1 LKPHLERREVRV
13 VGEITPEGLRVLQE
27 RDRSFADLFHVL
39 PVREPS
45 DDDSLRILIAVQRR
59 LEGKHRC
66 GFDLDVLP
74 TVIDLQRRY
83 DRSAAIPGKAARML
97 TRLAVK
103 ADADQQADP
112 GRRFEKGAP

>member
-1 LKPHLERREVRV
+1 M

-39 PVREPS
+39 PIREPS
-45 DDDSLRILIAVQRR
+45 DAESLRVLIGVQRR

-83 DRSAAIPGKAARML
+83 DRATSFPGKAAPH
-97 TRLAVK
+97 
-103 ADADQQADP
+103 ADAS
-112 GRRFEKGAP
+112 GA